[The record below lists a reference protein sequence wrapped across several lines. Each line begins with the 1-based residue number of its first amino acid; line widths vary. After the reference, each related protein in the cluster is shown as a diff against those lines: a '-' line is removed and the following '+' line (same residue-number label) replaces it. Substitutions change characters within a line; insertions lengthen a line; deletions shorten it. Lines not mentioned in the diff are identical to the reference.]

1 MLTNTDLSQI
11 RKVVREEV
19 EAEVSDAK
27 NSLGAQITMTKLE
40 LKQEIN
46 DLDDRV
52 KNTEIR
58 LNGLNEKLSGV
69 EIDIKDVKKRVKKTE
84 KTVDVM
90 IGMFDKE
97 IVGTQKRVTKIET
110 HLQI

>member
-1 MLTNTDLSQI
+1 MMLIKTDLDQLGKVV
-11 RKVVREEV
+11 RKIVREEV

-40 LKQEIN
+40 LKQKIN

-52 KNTEIR
+52 KNTEIK
-58 LNGLNEKLSGV
+58 LNGIDK
-69 EIDIKDVKKRVKKTE
+69 DIKDVKKRVRKTE

-90 IGMFDKE
+90 IDLFDKE
-97 IVGTQKRVTKIET
+97 IVKTQKRVTRIED
-110 HLQI
+110 HLSL